1 MTRSEQLGQR
11 VAGQLVEG
19 GSRAGPKAGPT
30 YLHCCAG
37 PSIGRAGR
45 PHRPPCSPQWHLSR
59 EGAVSQDPP
68 RSPQP
73 APRRR
78 LPAQGRTGSL
88 ALPRLPDTDSG
99 HTASLFPSSLSSFH
113 RSRLQPQ
120 LRAKEATQRQE
131 GEGKAL
137 GFCSEGPR
145 PPGPADWASLAK
157 GGSAEPAEAVDAP
170 SRRWVSSDRLRPAFC
185 HGVCLPTLKQP
196 DGGGNDSNN
205 ESNARE
211 TLPRQVA
218 LPSPRKPRA
227 PHPLTPNFESSVG
240 HSAFLRVSR
249 K

>member
-73 APRRR
+73 APRCR

-120 LRAKEATQRQE
+120 LRAKEATEAGGKGEGAGFLSRRTEASGAGGLGFPRQGRESRAGRGCGRSEPKVGQQRQT
-131 GEGKAL
+131 ATCVL
-137 GFCSEGPR
+137 
-145 PPGPADWASLAK
+145 
-157 GGSAEPAEAVDAP
+157 
-170 SRRWVSSDRLRPAFC
+170 SRCVFAN
-185 HGVCLPTLKQP
+185 T
-196 DGGGNDSNN
+196 
-205 ESNARE
+205 E
-211 TLPRQVA
+211 TA
-218 LPSPRKPRA
+218 
-227 PHPLTPNFESSVG
+227 
-240 HSAFLRVSR
+240 
-249 K
+249 